1 MESIVIYGGKPL
13 MGQVEIQGS
22 KNAVLPMIAAAVLVN
37 GTVCLKGCPQISD
50 IDDMIKLFEALGGRV
65 LRKANRDIVLDG
77 KDIHSIKVEREYAGK
92 IRASI
97 LYLGAILGRMG
108 EAMVA
113 KPGGCVIGKRPI
125 DQHIFQ
131 MKNLGYRVD
140 EKSGEYYFYS
150 EKRESNVTL
159 QLPYS
164 SVGVTENIILA
175 SVLGNQTVCVKNAA
189 IEPEIRS
196 LCLFLKKAG
205 ALIEGIGTSE
215 LMIHGVHR
223 LKDVVF
229 EVPADRIVA
238 GTYAFAAMSTG
249 GVIELCHVPVNELE
263 CVMKL
268 LLRLGAILDIREDSL
283 TIVAPKVCNRIGYV
297 ETGIYPGFPTDLQSP
312 LLPVLCMA
320 DGNSVVCEK
329 IFENRFGVV
338 DELNKMGAKISVN
351 GTKATVF
358 GKSRLTGASVLAKE
372 LRGGAA
378 LIIAGLSARGK
389 SQVSGIS
396 YIERG
401 YEDIVRDL
409 RFLGAD
415 IEKITNGETF

>member
-1 MESIVIYGGKPL
+1 

-65 LRKANRDIVLDG
+65 VRKANRDIVLDG
-77 KDIHSIKVEREYAGK
+77 KDIHSVKVEREYAGK

-140 EKSGEYYFYS
+140 EKSGEYYLYS

-175 SVLGNQTVCVKNAA
+175 SVLGNQTVCVRNAA

-378 LIIAGLSARGK
+378 LIIAGLSARGE

>member
-1 MESIVIYGGKPL
+1 

-65 LRKANRDIVLDG
+65 VRKANRDIVLDG
-77 KDIHSIKVEREYAGK
+77 KDIHSVKVEREYAGK

-175 SVLGNQTVCVKNAA
+175 SVLGNQTVCVRNAA

-378 LIIAGLSARGK
+378 LIIAGLSARGE

>member
-1 MESIVIYGGKPL
+1 MESIIIYGGKPL

-65 LRKANRDIVLDG
+65 VRKANRDIVLDG
-77 KDIHSIKVEREYAGK
+77 KDIHSVKVEREYAGK

-175 SVLGNQTVCVKNAA
+175 SVLGNQTVCVRNAA

-378 LIIAGLSARGK
+378 LIIAGLSARGE

>member
-65 LRKANRDIVLDG
+65 VRKANRDIVLDG
-77 KDIHSIKVEREYAGK
+77 KDIHSVKVEREYAGK

-125 DQHIFQ
+125 DQHILQ

-249 GVIELCHVPVNELE
+249 GVIELCHVPVDELE

-378 LIIAGLSARGK
+378 LIIAGVSARGK
-389 SQVSGIS
+389 SQISGIS

>member
-1 MESIVIYGGKPL
+1 

-65 LRKANRDIVLDG
+65 VRKANRDIVLDG
-77 KDIHSIKVEREYAGK
+77 KDIHSVKVEPEYAGK

-140 EKSGEYYFYS
+140 EKSGEYYFYR

-159 QLPYS
+159 KLPYS

-189 IEPEIRS
+189 VEPEIRS

-238 GTYAFAAMSTG
+238 GTYAFATMSTG
-249 GVIELCHVPVNELE
+249 GVIELCHVPVDELE

-268 LLRLGAILDIREDSL
+268 LLRLGAILDIHEDSL
-283 TIVAPKVCNRIGYV
+283 TIVAPKVCNGIGYI

-312 LLPVLCMA
+312 LLPVLSVA
-320 DGNSVVCEK
+320 NGNSVVCEK

-358 GKSRLTGASVLAKE
+358 GKSKLTGASVWAKE

-378 LIIAGLSARGK
+378 LIIAGLSALGK
-389 SQVSGIS
+389 SQVSGVS

-409 RFLGAD
+409 RLLGAD

>member
-65 LRKANRDIVLDG
+65 VRKANRDIVLDG
-77 KDIHSIKVEREYAGK
+77 KDIHSVKVEREYAGK

-125 DQHIFQ
+125 DQHILQ

-175 SVLGNQTVCVKNAA
+175 SVLGNQTVCVRNAA

-378 LIIAGLSARGK
+378 LIIAGVSARGK
-389 SQVSGIS
+389 SQISGIS

>member
-1 MESIVIYGGKPL
+1 

-65 LRKANRDIVLDG
+65 VRKANRDIVLDG
-77 KDIHSIKVEREYAGK
+77 KDIHSVKVEREYAGK

-175 SVLGNQTVCVKNAA
+175 SVLGNQTVCVRNAA

-378 LIIAGLSARGK
+378 LIIAGLSARGQ
-389 SQVSGIS
+389 SQISGIS